1 MLSYDKWKLLN
12 ESLGGAQCLGLGRKQ
27 SLGLVSNIPGIAE
40 SGHMEGDCAEC
51 GEDMRDDQEEL
62 EGEVDL
68 EDYSDEYDDTEE
80 VEDEVDAEDEE
91 IDDETDEEEEEY
103 DDETEGED
111 DDEMPEEDEM
121 EEEDEE
127 ETDSDGDEEWE
138 DEDVE
143 YEDEDSDGDPEN
155 SEMGMGTGTFET
167 KRSGDK
173 VITES
178 EWWKSVTNQ
187 IGKMTPS
194 GNIVVEMDSSDLSG
208 LPNDLKVA
216 LQAYLR
222 RDKADTAEASQMQ
235 LRKFLKTMLEL
246 AFEPIMSGENSIP
259 AGTVA
264 NLVRKE
270 LNDKLRQLSAKPE
283 TDDTEVPA

>member
-91 IDDETDEEEEEY
+91 IDDETDEEEDEY

-121 EEEDEE
+121 EVEDEE
-127 ETDSDGDEEWE
+127 EEDSDGDEEWE

-155 SEMGMGTGTFET
+155 SEMGMGSGTFEN
-167 KRSGDK
+167 KKSGDK

-194 GNIVVEMDSSDLSG
+194 GNIIVEEEEVEEEEIHFNK
-208 LPNDLKVA
+208 LPQEFRAPVKMLVKRINPDA
-216 LQAYLR
+216 GEDAGR
-222 RDKADTAEASQMQ
+222 SQ
-235 LRKFLKTMLEL
+235 LLELIHTMLEL
-246 AFEPIMSGENSIP
+246 ALSPVVAKGMSKSTVTSALRRMVNDIFEKHSS
-259 AGTVA
+259 
-264 NLVRKE
+264 KE
-270 LNDKLRQLSAKPE
+270 
-283 TDDTEVPA
+283 